1 MTNISL
7 TYYIYIYIY
16 VCVCVCVCVWT
27 KISCNPTP
35 LRIVDLHSS
44 TLAQIKKFV
53 REGIKRQE
61 RALPED
67 ENKEERLIIKE

>member
-7 TYYIYIYIY
+7 TYYIYIYI
-16 VCVCVCVCVWT
+16 CVCVWT